1 MPKKSIIILFGIA
14 LLISIVVP
22 AYSVN
27 LLQNPSFETWT
38 SLRQPANWTVEDTTQ
53 AKIYKESTNVFHG
66 IYSAKMQR
74 LIAGSGS
81 NKGLMQRLTIPGR
94 GQFVARA
101 RFKENTDSVSGGITI
116 TWRRSDESFLS
127 SWTTTYTVNSANWQ
141 VVQRID
147 TAATDAGVADFLIR
161 TYGTST
167 TPAGGIVVVDSVF
180 FERVTGNVEENRTTN
195 NLIPFTLEVSPNP
208 FSNFATINFAI
219 EPSSFQC
226 VKIYDATGNIVKT
239 ITKSNYT
246 NNVFRTIWD
255 GRNTSGQLVPDGVYF
270 VALETN
276 QNKTKVV
283 KSLLLR

>member
-38 SLRQPANWTVEDTTQ
+38 SLYQPANWTVESVPLT
-53 AKIYKESTNVFHG
+53 KVSKESTTVFHG
-66 IYSAKMQR
+66 IYSAKLQR
-74 LIAGSGS
+74 FVAGTGN
-81 NKGLMQRLTIPGR
+81 NKGLLQRLTIPGR
-94 GQFVARA
+94 GQFIARC
-101 RFKENTDSVSGGITI
+101 RFRENTDSVSGGILI
-116 TWRRSDESFLS
+116 TWRKTDESFIS
-127 SWTTTYTVNSANWQ
+127 SWPTTYTINSANWQ

-147 TAATDAGVADFLIR
+147 TAPLEAGVADFLIR
-161 TYGTST
+161 TYGQTA
-167 TPAGGIVVVDSVF
+167 TPAGGVVIVDSVF
-180 FERVTGNVEENRTTN
+180 FERVTGDVEENIVGSIK
-195 NLIPFTLEVSPNP
+195 NLRLDVTPNP
-208 FSNFATINFAI
+208 FSNFATINFVV
-219 EPSSFQC
+219 EPASFRC
-226 VKIYDATGNIVKT
+226 VKIYDASGNVVKT
-239 ITKSNYT
+239 ITEPNYI
-246 NNVFRTIWD
+246 NNGFSTIWD